1 VVQQFKNKI
10 TRKNMDWKE
19 SAATWKTR
27 YPTSTLQAEFFL
39 LKFIPHGVSRQ
50 EVCILLN
57 QFQKFDSKRQGELEE
72 DEALHLLESRGETK
86 TASELR
92 KLIAD
97 IDQDKNRKLSFL
109 EFSCAVLNRSW
120 QTLHEPVG
128 DPDALAELEKLKV
141 QAELHKNQSES
152 EREAKRVEEEK
163 ALNAYL
169 QKSLEKDA
177 ALQKHTELEATIKKK
192 KEEEERKRTE
202 EEEKRKHEVGKSG
215 VKGRAAMFD
224 YTASDTADPTSKN
237 AEQIKAE
244 AASRK
249 AKHQS
254 EVELKKAEEEAKKAE
269 EEAKRAA
276 DAKKKA
282 EEEAIK
288 KMEEANHAEQERHK
302 AERGKL
308 ERESY
313 EREKAKA
320 EAEERAKKDEDEKKK
335 AESKA
340 RLASKAAAFQPKQ

>member
-1 VVQQFKNKI
+1 
-10 TRKNMDWKE
+10 MDWKE